1 VWSNNA
7 FQPMGCMV
15 CRVNDKERKWCCT
28 WCQLRICRGC
38 SDELSMVPERNLGA
52 YLEQRERVVVNPGD
66 VLSDVD
72 EVEEQDFS

>member
-1 VWSNNA
+1 
-7 FQPMGCMV
+7 V

-28 WCQLRICRGC
+28 WCQLRICRRC
-38 SDELSMVPERNLGA
+38 SDELSMVPERNLGV
-52 YLEQRERVVVNPGD
+52 YLEQRERAVVNPGD

>member
-1 VWSNNA
+1 
-7 FQPMGCMV
+7 
-15 CRVNDKERKWCCT
+15 
-28 WCQLRICRGC
+28 
-38 SDELSMVPERNLGA
+38 MVPERNLGV